1 MNGSSPFL
9 NLYFT
14 RGSKHDLKPN
24 QKWGGGIIS
33 DRGVPLIKGK
43 QGAQLAIHDM
53 SNHDVPCVHLTL
65 DAHFRSVVLR
75 FPFQVEICVNILTWV
90 KRK

>member
-24 QKWGGGIIS
+24 QKWGGIIS
-33 DRGVPLIKGK
+33 DRGVPLIQGK
-43 QGAQLAIHDM
+43 QGTQLAIHDM
-53 SNHDVPCVHLTL
+53 SNHDVPCVYLTL
-65 DAHFRSVVLR
+65 DTQVRSVVLR
-75 FPFQVEICVNILTWV
+75 FPFQVEICVNILTCV